1 MPPNSPFQAH
11 RGQVLLNRFQLSHPL
26 GQGGMGEVW
35 RAHDRDLELDI
46 AIKLLHPA
54 LASAPAQVEFL
65 KNECRLARRLNH
77 PHIVPVYDFHH
88 DGDVV
93 FISMAWVD
101 GPSFDGWNKAKDR
114 SWEDRLHPLGSAAR
128 ALAYVHGQ
136 GLIHRDV
143 KAGNILMDRKD
154 HPRLTDFGIAGVYR
168 IDAERTAQHG
178 GGSRHCMSPQQR
190 QGLPPHPADDIYS
203 FGVLLLET
211 LMGSDGAMNEGV
223 SADALRRSL
232 GAAAPLPP
240 ELITMV
246 VGMLAARREDRPE
259 SMAQVVSAMDQALAG
274 HRRRTIPPRETL
286 LPPEKASSAASAD
299 VITPQPFAAQENHQD
314 PSGKTRSWQMP
325 AFLVIMAL
333 LIMAGGGLLLH
344 YLARNPVT
352 KEPAAIAIPAPPPV
366 ANQAP
371 QAPLP
376 PESPSVG
383 DANTA
388 EKALADWR
396 QALADLE
403 AIGGPEWAPE
413 AFAAISREAM
423 TGDEAFLQTDYAGAA
438 RHYTTAAQEAR
449 GLQAQA
455 PDALARLLTE
465 GRATLDLGDGI
476 RSGDRFTL
484 ALRIDPQN
492 PVALRGLERAA
503 KIAGVVALMQTGETH
518 EAAGNLA
525 LALADYEA
533 ALALD
538 PEWPAAQA
546 AVPRVRGQVAAA
558 QFEHHMSAGLAAFHR
573 RSYAE
578 ARRDI
583 NRALAFKPGAPEA
596 LDALNQINAAA
607 RDDRI
612 AALRRQAQTAE
623 ESEAWPQVL
632 DHYRQVLGIDPTIQF
647 AVRGAAWAEERLRLE
662 KRVAYYMAHPD
673 DLAND
678 VYLAKAEQLLVEL
691 RQASPQGPRL
701 QSQIA
706 TLDRMVQNAQ
716 TTVVVTLTS
725 DDQTEVTVYRVGRL
739 GQFLSRTLELRPGA
753 YTVTG
758 ARDGYKDVRH
768 TIRIRPGQGPTQIVV
783 QCTEKI

>member
-1 MPPNSPFQAH
+1 MTNQQPFQAH

-35 RAHDRDLELDI
+35 RAHDRDLDLDI

-88 DGDVV
+88 DGEAV

-101 GPSFDGWNKAKDR
+101 GPSFDGWNQKKER
-114 SWEDRLHPLGSAAR
+114 SWEDRLRPLGSAAR

-143 KAGNILMDRKD
+143 KAGNILMDRGD

-168 IDAERTAQHG
+168 IDADRAAHHG

-211 LMGSDGAMNEGV
+211 LTGSDDAMNEGV
-223 SADALRRSL
+223 IRRGPSPVPS

-246 VGMLAARREDRPE
+246 VSMLATRREDRPE
-259 SMAQVVSAMDQALAG
+259 SMTHVISAMDQALAG
-274 HRRRTIPPRETL
+274 YRRRTIPPRETP
-286 LPPEKASSAASAD
+286 LPPEEAPSAASAD
-299 VITPQPFAAQENHQD
+299 VITPQPFAAQENRQS
-314 PSGKTRSWQMP
+314 PGGKTRSWQMP

-344 YLARNPVT
+344 YLARNPLT
-352 KEPAAIAIPAPPPV
+352 PEPTAIATPAPPPA

-383 DANTA
+383 DENTA

-465 GRATLDLGDGI
+465 GRTALDQGDGI

-484 ALRIDPQN
+484 ALKIDPQN
-492 PVALRGLERAA
+492 PVALHGLERAA
-503 KIAGVVALMQTGETH
+503 KIADVVALMQTGETH

-538 PEWPAAQA
+538 PEWPPAQA
-546 AVPRVRGQVAAA
+546 AVPRVRNQVAAA

-596 LDALNQINAAA
+596 LDALNQIDAAA

-623 ESEAWPQVL
+623 NQRPGPRCWTTIARFWESIQRSSLPSGARPGPKNACVWKNAW
-632 DHYRQVLGIDPTIQF
+632 RITWRTPTIWQTTSTLPRLSSSWWNC
-647 AVRGAAWAEERLRLE
+647 VR
-662 KRVAYYMAHPD
+662 HPPRD
-673 DLAND
+673 RACN
-678 VYLAKAEQLLVEL
+678 
-691 RQASPQGPRL
+691 PRL
-701 QSQIA
+701 QPWIGWCKMPRQRSW
-706 TLDRMVQNAQ
+706 
-716 TTVVVTLTS
+716 S
-725 DDQTEVTVYRVGRL
+725 
-739 GQFLSRTLELRPGA
+739 P
-753 YTVTG
+753 
-758 ARDGYKDVRH
+758 
-768 TIRIRPGQGPTQIVV
+768 
-783 QCTEKI
+783 

>member
-1 MPPNSPFQAH
+1 MPPNSSFQAH

-35 RAHDRDLELDI
+35 RAHDRDLDLDI

-77 PHIVPVYDFHH
+77 PHIIPVYDFHH
-88 DGDVV
+88 DGEVV

-101 GPSFDGWNKAKDR
+101 GPSFDDWNQKKDR
-114 SWEDRLHPLGSAAR
+114 PWEDRLRPLGSTAR

-143 KAGNILMDRKD
+143 KAGNILMDRGN

-168 IDAERTAQHG
+168 IDAELTAHHG

-211 LMGSDGAMNEGV
+211 LTGSDDAMNEGV
-223 SADALRRSL
+223 SADALRQSL
-232 GAAAPLPP
+232 GAVAPLPP

-246 VGMLAARREDRPE
+246 ISMMATRREDRPE
-259 SMAQVVSAMDQALAG
+259 SMAQVISAMDKALTG
-274 HRRRTIPPRETL
+274 HRRRTIPPNETP
-286 LPPEKASSAASAD
+286 LPPEETAAAAD
-299 VITPQPFAAQENHQD
+299 VITPQPFAAQENRQRSD
-314 PSGKTRSWQMP
+314 GKTRSWQMP
-325 AFLVIMAL
+325 AFLVLMAL

-344 YLARNPVT
+344 YLARNPLT
-352 KEPAAIAIPAPPPV
+352 PEPAAIATPAPPPA
-366 ANQAP
+366 ANQVS
-371 QAPLP
+371 QAPLT
-376 PESPSVG
+376 PESPPAG
-383 DANTA
+383 NENTA

-413 AFAAISREAM
+413 AFAVISREAL

-449 GLQAQA
+449 SLQTQA

-465 GRATLDLGDGI
+465 GRTALDQGDGI
-476 RSGDRFTL
+476 QSGDRFTL
-484 ALRIDPQN
+484 ALKIDPQN
-492 PVALRGLERAA
+492 PVALQGLERAA
-503 KIAGVVALMQTGETH
+503 KIADVVALMQTGEAH

-525 LALADYEA
+525 LALADFEA

-538 PEWPAAQA
+538 PEWPPAQD
-546 AVPRVRGQVAAA
+546 AVPRVRGLVAAA

-596 LDALNQINAAA
+596 LDALNQIDAAA

-647 AVRGAAWAEERLRLE
+647 AVQGAARAEERLRLE

-691 RQASPQGPRL
+691 RQVAPQGPRL